1 MKPIRLVIQAFGP
14 YKDRVELDFS
24 SLEEHTLFLI
34 TGPTGAGKTSILDA
48 MVYALYGQTSGSLRD
63 GADMRSDF
71 SDIDTATY
79 VSFIFSI
86 GQTMYKI
93 DRSPKQMVKRKR
105 GPGLKEQSASASLY
119 RWKENEHDWHMIT
132 SSSQVLKE
140 RVQEIIGFRADQF
153 LQVVL
158 LPQGEF
164 RKLLVASTTEREEL
178 LHNLFK
184 TEIYTRLQHVL
195 KERFDAAYEEASELV
210 HEEER
215 ILQQE
220 GVGTLGELEM
230 HVTNYKHRE
239 TSLLET
245 LKQAD
250 GVLQK
255 ATCNRTSWM
264 EYTKIQKE
272 LEGYEEMHQ
281 KLMREENTIEA
292 LINKLRVLTQLKP
305 IIEVMER
312 TLEEEKQCEA
322 WKERKRQLFD
332 EKEEL
337 KVIEKDVLT
346 REQAWQEQQSACQK
360 ATLRLGQLQDKD
372 SGVAHLKRL
381 ETLVE
386 EKEKERIAVEK
397 KLSKKK
403 ELQKAVTETM
413 EKERA
418 ALDKVDAWLLAH
430 RDDAKL
436 WEQEKQRHHRL
447 KELIQWKKEKEK
459 AIAEYDTVTHELSAM
474 EETLLQTKHE
484 AALLQQAFQLAQA
497 YQLSTTLVEGEPCM
511 VCGAVHHPRLAVKPE
526 ATPTKVEVDKAYT
539 DVQTLQARICRERAK
554 CEALGRRQQDV
565 ERQIESC
572 LEDLDISSVAI
583 ADEALRSCEAMLDTL
598 ARSNEEWKVQ
608 EAQRDLYRKERE
620 AHGQEKDAYQ
630 VAIHQCLLD
639 IERLVTQVTT
649 MQKELEERYQQL
661 GLTGDDAYETIVD
674 ELKRTIDAHEREG
687 VAIRKEQERIISS
700 MTKNDTEQATIDE
713 QVRAISETIE
723 DHKKTYLEALKHL
736 GISEEAVALYRSE
749 MELVSSWQETIQT
762 YEKSAHENQALI
774 HSAKERL
781 TRVELPE
788 TMIDDDVYK
797 ALQEERDA
805 AYGAITTHRI
815 ECERLENVVHE
826 LQTLQASHHL
836 QTEQLAFITR
846 LHELANG
853 GVSGLRG
860 VTFERYVLG
869 AILDEVMYAANERLH
884 NVSRGRYELQRD
896 TSIGGRGGRGLD
908 LVVLDTYT
916 GMPRPANTLS
926 GGEMFLASLSLA
938 LGLADVIQSYAGGIH
953 MDTMFIDE
961 GFGTLDAETLEIALD
976 TLVSLQA
983 SGRLI
988 GVISHVAEL
997 KERIPAHLVITRL
1010 AQGSTAQFRVS

>member
-24 SLEEHTLFLI
+24 SLEDHTLFLI

-79 VSFIFSI
+79 VSFTFSI
-86 GQTMYKI
+86 GQTKYKI

-215 ILQQE
+215 LLQQE
-220 GVGTLGELEM
+220 GVGTLGELET
-230 HVTNYKHRE
+230 HVTNYKNSE
-239 TSLLET
+239 TSLLQT

-250 GVLQK
+250 ALLQK

-292 LINKLRVLTQLKP
+292 LKNKLRVLTQLKP

-337 KVIEKDVLT
+337 KIIEKDVLT

-386 EKEKERIAVEK
+386 EKEQERIAVEK
-397 KLSKKK
+397 KLSKEK
-403 ELQKAVTETM
+403 ELQVAVTETM

-447 KELIQWKKEKEK
+447 TELIQWKKEKEK
-459 AIAEYDTVTHELSAM
+459 AIAEYDIVTHELSAM

-497 YQLSTTLVEGEPCM
+497 YQLSTTLAEGEPCM

-539 DVQTLQARICRERAK
+539 DVQTLQARICTERAK

-583 ADEALRSCEAMLDTL
+583 ADESLRSCEAMLDTL

-630 VAIHQCLLD
+630 VAIHQCLID
-639 IERLVTQVTT
+639 IERLATQVTT

-687 VAIRKEQERIISS
+687 VAIRKEQERIILS

-736 GISEEAVALYRSE
+736 GISEETIALYRSE

-815 ECERLENVVHE
+815 ECERLEKVVHE

-869 AILDEVMYAANERLH
+869 AILDEVMYAANERLR